1 MVSPARSSVIRNALA
16 ASREAA
22 ALLAI
27 LSVGKR
33 AGADA
38 EVFSARVHQ
47 GAAARGAVG
56 VTGAPAGDELLA
68 LAVADVGGSRGVLLQ
83 GAGLDG
89 AAASVVLVAGAVVV
103 LVPAIV
109 VVLVAG
115 VVATSAGVVV
125 TALVAGAGVVV
136 GPTLVAGA
144 ARFEAAALL
153 ASLSLGTNARAD
165 PDGGAALGE
174 GRAALGGTV
183 GNAEAL
189 SADELNAFAV
199 SDVLLAG
206 GVGEVLAAGKIRGG
220 LNGGEGHC
228 QVIRNYGQGAWT
240 GVTHKPRY

>member
-1 MVSPARSSVIRNALA
+1 MVPPARSSVIRNALA

-38 EVFSARVHQ
+38 KVFSARVHQ

-83 GAGLDG
+83 GTGLDG
-89 AAASVVLVAGAVVV
+89 TATSVV

-109 VVLVAG
+109 VVLGAAG
-115 VVATSAGVVV
+115 VAASASVVV
-125 TALVAGAGVVV
+125 IVAALVPGAGVVV
-136 GPTLVAGA
+136 VATLIGGA
-144 ARFEAAALL
+144 ARLEAAALL
-153 ASLSLGTNARAD
+153 ASLSLGTDARAD
-165 PDGGAALGE
+165 ADGGAALGK
-174 GRAALGGTV
+174 GRAALGGAV

-206 GVGEVLAAGKIRGG
+206 GVGEVLTAGKIRGG

-228 QVIRNYGQGAWT
+228 QVIRNGQGT
-240 GVTHKPRY
+240 RRGLTHKPRY

>member
-83 GAGLDG
+83 GAGLHG

-109 VVLVAG
+109 VLVAA